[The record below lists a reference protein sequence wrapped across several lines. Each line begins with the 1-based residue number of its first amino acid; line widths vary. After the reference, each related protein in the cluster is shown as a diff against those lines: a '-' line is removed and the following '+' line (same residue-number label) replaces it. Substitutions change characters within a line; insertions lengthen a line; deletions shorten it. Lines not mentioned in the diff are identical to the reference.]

1 VTPAPPY
8 ALATVVRVDPPVS
21 SRVGDKAVVT
31 VDGRLDGWVGGAC
44 AEPIVVREAL
54 AALAEGRP
62 RLVRITPA
70 ELATALPAPEGSGEP
85 RGGAPVDRAAGS
97 GKPHERGGLHP
108 PRPPR
113 GGAAVDRAPEP
124 GVVAAVSTCPSGG
137 GLEVFV
143 EPVGVAPRL
152 LVCGRTPVAAT
163 LARLAELVGYEVSG
177 LGDADLDGVRAD
189 AAGPGDAVVVASMG
203 HYDEEAL
210 VAALRTRAGYVGL
223 VASRRRAATVFEALR
238 RRGVADADLAR
249 VASPAGLDLGPSTQ
263 EEIAVAILAELIR
276 DRHRRATAPAP
287 PQEAV
292 DPVCG
297 MTVAVAEASLTAE
310 HAGQTFWFCSEH
322 CRAAFLRDP
331 TGYLGPAG

>member
-1 VTPAPPY
+1 VTPEPPY

-31 VDGRLDGWVGGAC
+31 ADGRLDGWVGGAC

-70 ELATALPAPEGSGEP
+70 ELAATAPEGSGEP
-85 RGGAPVDRAAGS
+85 RGGAPVGRSEGS
-97 GKPHERGGLHP
+97 GE
-108 PRPPR
+108 PR
-113 GGAAVDRAPEP
+113 GGAPVSRSEP

-163 LARLAELVGYEVSG
+163 LARLAELVGYEVTG

-189 AAGPGDAVVVASMG
+189 AAGPGDAVVVATMG

-223 VASRRRAATVFEALR
+223 VGSRRRAATVLDALR

-276 DRHRRATAPAP
+276 ERHRRATAPAP
-287 PQEAV
+287 REAEAT

-297 MTVAVAEASLTAE
+297 MAVAVAETSLTAE
-310 HAGQTFWFCSEH
+310 HAGRTFWFCSEH

-331 TGYLGPAG
+331 TGYPDPTG

>member
-1 VTPAPPY
+1 MTPEPPY
-8 ALATVVRVDPPVS
+8 ARATVVRVDPPVS

-31 VDGRLDGWVGGAC
+31 SDGRLEGWVGGAC

-70 ELATALPAPEGSGEP
+70 ELA
-85 RGGAPVDRAAGS
+85 
-97 GKPHERGGLHP
+97 
-108 PRPPR
+108 
-113 GGAAVDRAPEP
+113 AAVPAAPEP

-143 EPVGVAPRL
+143 EPVGVAPRM

-163 LARLAELVGYEVSG
+163 LARLAELVGYEVTG

-189 AAGPGDAVVVASMG
+189 AAGPGDAVVVATMG

-210 VAALRTRAGYVGL
+210 AAALRTRAGYVGL
-223 VASRRRAATVFEALR
+223 VGSRRRAATVFDGLR

-249 VASPAGLDLGPSTQ
+249 VHSPAGLDLGPSNQ

-276 DRHRRATAPAP
+276 ERHRRAATPAPAAAP
-287 PQEAV
+287 ETAT

-297 MTVAVAEASLTAE
+297 MAVAVAEASLTAE
-310 HAGQTFWFCSEH
+310 HAGRTWWFCSEH
-322 CRAAFLRDP
+322 CRATFLRDP
-331 TGYLGPAG
+331 TGYPGPAG

>member
-1 VTPAPPY
+1 VSQPPPAPPAGGPY

-31 VDGRLDGWVGGAC
+31 ADGKLDGWVGGAC

-70 ELATALPAPEGSGEP
+70 ELAAADRPA
-85 RGGAPVDRAAGS
+85 A
-97 GKPHERGGLHP
+97 
-108 PRPPR
+108 
-113 GGAAVDRAPEP
+113 EP
-124 GVVAAVSTCPSGG
+124 GVVEAVSTCPSGG

-143 EPVGVAPRL
+143 EPVGTAPRL
-152 LVCGRTPVAAT
+152 LVCGRTPVART
-163 LARLAELVGYEVSG
+163 LAKLAETVGYDVAG
-177 LGDADLDGVRAD
+177 LDDAGLEDLRAD

-210 VAALRTRAGYVGL
+210 AAALRTRAGYVGM
-223 VASRRRAATVFEALR
+223 VGSRRRAAAVLEALR
-238 RRGVADADLAR
+238 RRGVPDAELRR

-263 EEIAVAILAELIR
+263 PEIAVAILAELIR
-276 DRHRRATAPAP
+276 ERHRRAAAPAAAP
-287 PQEAV
+287 VEQAT

-297 MTVAVAEASLTAE
+297 MQVAVTAAGLSAQ
-310 HAGQTFWFCSEH
+310 HAGGTFWFCSEH
-322 CRAAFLRDP
+322 CRHAFQADPARYLDPAA
-331 TGYLGPAG
+331 G

>member
-21 SRVGDKAVVT
+21 TRVGDKAVVT
-31 VDGRLDGWVGGAC
+31 GDGRLEGWVGGAC

-70 ELATALPAPEGSGEP
+70 ELASAAPPPPEGSGEP
-85 RGGAPVDRAAGS
+85 HGGAPVDREGSGEPQGGPPVNRAAAGV
-97 GKPHERGGLHP
+97 
-108 PRPPR
+108 
-113 GGAAVDRAPEP
+113 VD
-124 GVVAAVSTCPSGG
+124 AVSTCPSGG

-163 LARLAELVGYEVSG
+163 LAKLAELVGYEVRG

-203 HYDEEAL
+203 HYDEDAL
-210 VAALRTRAGYVGL
+210 AAALRTRAGYVGL
-223 VASRRRAATVFEALR
+223 VGSRRRAATVFDALR
-238 RRGVADADLAR
+238 RRGLGDADLAR
-249 VASPAGLDLGPSTQ
+249 VASPAGVDLGPSTQ
-263 EEIAVAILAELIR
+263 DEIAVAILAELIR
-276 DRHRRATAPAP
+276 DRHRRAGTPAP
-287 PQEAV
+287 QPEQQT

-297 MTVAVAEASLTAE
+297 MAVAVVDGSLTAE
-310 HAGQTFWFCSEH
+310 HAGRTLWFCSEH

-331 TGYLGPAG
+331 TGYPEAAV

>member
-1 VTPAPPY
+1 VTPEPPY
-8 ALATVVRVDPPVS
+8 ATATVVRVDPPVS
-21 SRVGDKAVVT
+21 TRVGDKAVVT
-31 VDGRLDGWVGGAC
+31 GDGRLEGWVGGAC
-44 AEPIVVREAL
+44 AEPIVIREAL

-70 ELATALPAPEGSGEP
+70 ELAASPAPS
-85 RGGAPVDRAAGS
+85 
-97 GKPHERGGLHP
+97 
-108 PRPPR
+108 
-113 GGAAVDRAPEP
+113 PEP

-143 EPVGVAPRL
+143 EPVGVAPRM

-163 LARLAELVGYEVSG
+163 LARLAELVGYEVTG

-189 AAGPGDAVVVASMG
+189 AAGPGDAVVVATMG

-210 VAALRTRAGYVGL
+210 AAALRTRAGYVGL
-223 VASRRRAATVFEALR
+223 VGSRRRAATVFDGLR

-249 VASPAGLDLGPSTQ
+249 VHSPAGLDLGPSTQ

-276 DRHRRATAPAP
+276 ERHRRAATPGPAAATPQTAT
-287 PQEAV
+287 

-297 MTVAVAEASLTAE
+297 MAVAVAEASLTAE
-310 HAGQTFWFCSEH
+310 HAGRTLWFCGEH

-331 TGYLGPAG
+331 TGYPGPAG

>member
-1 VTPAPPY
+1 VTPEPPY
-8 ALATVVRVDPPVS
+8 AKATVVRVDPPVS
-21 SRVGDKAVVT
+21 TRVGDKAVVT
-31 VDGRLDGWVGGAC
+31 GDGRLEGWVGGAC

-70 ELATALPAPEGSGEP
+70 ELAASPAPSTE
-85 RGGAPVDRAAGS
+85 
-97 GKPHERGGLHP
+97 
-108 PRPPR
+108 
-113 GGAAVDRAPEP
+113 PEP

-143 EPVGVAPRL
+143 EPVGVAPRM

-163 LARLAELVGYEVSG
+163 LARLAELVGYEVTG
-177 LGDADLDGVRAD
+177 LGDADLDGVRAG
-189 AAGPGDAVVVASMG
+189 AAGPGDAVVVATMG

-210 VAALRTRAGYVGL
+210 QAALRTRAGYVGL
-223 VASRRRAATVFEALR
+223 VGSRRRAATVFDGLR

-249 VASPAGLDLGPSTQ
+249 VHSPAGLDLGPSTQ
-263 EEIAVAILAELIR
+263 EEIAVAILAELIGE
-276 DRHRRATAPAP
+276 RHRRAAAPAP
-287 PQEAV
+287 AATETAT

-297 MTVAVAEASLTAE
+297 MAVAVAEASLSAE
-310 HAGQTFWFCSEH
+310 HAGRTFWFCSEH

-331 TGYLGPAG
+331 SGYPGPAG

>member
-1 VTPAPPY
+1 VTPEPPY

-21 SRVGDKAVVT
+21 SRVGDKAVVS
-31 VDGRLDGWVGGAC
+31 VDGRLEGWVGGAC

-70 ELATALPAPEGSGEP
+70 ELATAAA
-85 RGGAPVDRAAGS
+85 APV
-97 GKPHERGGLHP
+97 
-108 PRPPR
+108 
-113 GGAAVDRAPEP
+113 PEA

-163 LARLAELVGYEVSG
+163 LARLAELVGYEVTG
-177 LGDADLDGVRAD
+177 LGDADLDGVRTD

-223 VASRRRAATVFEALR
+223 VGSRRRAATVFDALR
-238 RRGVADADLAR
+238 RRGVADADVAR

-276 DRHRRATAPAP
+276 ERHRRSTAPAA
-287 PQEAV
+287 AV
-292 DPVCG
+292 EQATDPVCG
-297 MTVAVAEASLTAE
+297 MAVAVAEASLTAE
-310 HAGQTFWFCSEH
+310 HAGRTVWFCSEH

-331 TGYLGPAG
+331 AAYPDLSG

>member
-21 SRVGDKAVVT
+21 TRVGDKAVVT
-31 VDGRLDGWVGGAC
+31 GDGRLEGWVGGAC

-54 AALAEGRP
+54 AAIAEGRP

-70 ELATALPAPEGSGEP
+70 EM
-85 RGGAPVDRAAGS
+85 AAS
-97 GKPHERGGLHP
+97 TVP
-108 PRPPR
+108 
-113 GGAAVDRAPEP
+113 APEP
-124 GVVAAVSTCPSGG
+124 GVVDAVSTCPSGG

-163 LARLAELVGYEVSG
+163 LARLAELVGYEVTG

-223 VASRRRAATVFEALR
+223 VGSRRRAATVFDALR
-238 RRGVADADLAR
+238 RRGVADADVAR

-276 DRHRRATAPAP
+276 ERHRRSTAPAA
-287 PQEAV
+287 AV
-292 DPVCG
+292 EQASDPVCG
-297 MTVAVAEASLTAE
+297 MAVAVAEASLTAE
-310 HAGQTFWFCSEH
+310 HAGRTVWFCSEH

-331 TGYLGPAG
+331 AAYPDPSG